1 MNVIDE
7 ARYVLAEHYAASDR
21 VPDAV
26 AALED
31 TAAATPDAETRSV
44 TRFNLGMIYQ
54 EKLGDQ
60 VRARAAFSKVTGRM
74 AATARNRIIAPLRR
88 EKNWAEAVEFLKEC
102 LEHAD
107 EPKDRADVVRQL
119 IQVARTCGDEGLMES
134 VLSSVPGMISYEDAQ
149 KELRSRRAKLEETRE
164 ARMELAQPA
173 RLRGREIKRK
183 DRDRPAPA
191 ARLPLHQRGPKSEP
205 KSRRRKEWPRRSVEP
220 PPPVGRGGAGAEEGE
235 APPGF

>member
-88 EKNWAEAVEFLKEC
+88 EKKWAEAVEFLKEC

-149 KELRSRRAKLEETRE
+149 KELSSRRAKLEETRK
-164 ARMELAQPA
+164 ARMAAA
-173 RLRGREIKRK
+173 RLRGPRIKRETAGK
-183 DRDRPAPA
+183 NRPVS
-191 ARLPLHQRGPKSEP
+191 REP
-205 KSRRRKEWPRRSVEP
+205 KSRRKKEWPRRAVEP
-220 PPPVGRGGAGAEEGE
+220 PPPVGRGGAAGDREKDNRE